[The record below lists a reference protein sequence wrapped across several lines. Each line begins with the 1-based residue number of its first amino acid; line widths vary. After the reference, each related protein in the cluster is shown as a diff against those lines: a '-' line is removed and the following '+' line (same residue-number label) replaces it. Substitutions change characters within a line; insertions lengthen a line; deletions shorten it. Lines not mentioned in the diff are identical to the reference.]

1 MKSLHSFKKNFILHF
16 DWSCFIEAKQKSLS
30 CSPALFKKKFKSVL
44 ILKDSVE
51 CNPEKYSMPCYFRLV
66 PWTLLFVS
74 LEKKWFIMFL
84 RQWDIISVK
93 HTDRASYSFVI
104 RIARAWNTLHVFP
117 RFFINLFTVFTW
129 QKSPNEHVYLL

>member
-1 MKSLHSFKKNFILHF
+1 MKSLHSLRKTLYYI
-16 DWSCFIEAKQKSLS
+16 SIEVVLLKTNKRVSLVLLL
-30 CSPALFKKKFKSVL
+30 CLKKKFKSVL